1 VFFTQVGYH
10 LVHVEAVLSVL
21 LASFAG
27 FGIAMTG
34 HALIVEFI
42 YWKGQ
47 LSTQNSTTR
56 AETQEA
62 GNRLSETS
70 PAPLQQ
76 GVVAHSILDIEI
88 HPSVDNAI
96 ASMVQDTPLLL
107 HRS

>member
-1 VFFTQVGYH
+1 MLIVLQ
-10 LVHVEAVLSVL
+10 VHVEAVLSVL

-47 LSTQNSTTR
+47 LSTHNPTTR
-56 AETQEA
+56 AESQEA
-62 GNRLSETS
+62 GNRLSEIS

-107 HRS
+107 HMST